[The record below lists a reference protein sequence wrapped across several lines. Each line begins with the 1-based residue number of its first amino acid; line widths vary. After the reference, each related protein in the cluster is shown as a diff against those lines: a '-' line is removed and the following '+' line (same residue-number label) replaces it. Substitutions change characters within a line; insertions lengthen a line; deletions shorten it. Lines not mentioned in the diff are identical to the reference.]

1 MATIIAAMLTFL
13 VLGPND
19 VRLFILK
26 CIGYF
31 FSVFFV
37 LYLFVELPGLFAV
50 LVVICILY
58 GINDMKKQL

>member
-1 MATIIAAMLTFL
+1 MATIIAAMLTLL

-26 CIGYF
+26 CIGYIF
-31 FSVFFV
+31 IAIFIM
-37 LYLFVELPGLFAV
+37 YLFVELPGLFAV